1 MKHFFVSFFPNA
13 LACFW
18 GRNLLWQ
25 GLAIVGTMFLVITGF
40 DWWYFTSVYTTSLR
54 AVLFPAI
61 LVGAFIPLFL
71 PLILLV
77 WGMVLRGKKTSMV
90 GFALLQATLLGS
102 LLSSLYKAFTGRI
115 QPDVTNTLVD
125 TSHDFQFGFLKHGIF
140 WGWPSSHTTI
150 AFAMAV
156 ALCVLFPEKKRLR
169 FFVLLY
175 ALYIGVGVSVRIHW
189 FSEFFAGAIIGS
201 VIGIVVGKSFAPFFK
216 SA

>member
-1 MKHFFVSFFPNA
+1 
-13 LACFW
+13 
-18 GRNLLWQ
+18 
-25 GLAIVGTMFLVITGF
+25 MFLVITGF